1 MSISEMSEGT
11 RQLETGHS
19 YSFGPR
25 TLRCLTFAK
34 RIAPFGKRFAPR
46 VHSGQDR
53 YFITSPETKQKTI
66 VLVTFSR
73 QNGYL
78 KFVFF
83 FFLNKN

>member
-1 MSISEMSEGT
+1 MSEGT

-25 TLRCLTFAK
+25 TLRCLTFVK

-46 VHSGQDR
+46 VHRGQDQ
-53 YFITSPETKQKTI
+53 YFITCPSLKKKPRRTRHFFK
-66 VLVTFSR
+66 
-73 QNGYL
+73 QNGRL

-83 FFLNKN
+83 FTIKTKI